1 MIKTIVPLSET
12 LRKYIVYFYVFTN
25 EYKNSLRYI
34 TFPHINTSISFLKG
48 VNLTRDDYAIN
59 VAYNEY
65 TREQVSVEI
74 TGKYTQP
81 VFINYE
87 GDFKEITIVFK
98 PLGVNCFLNDDLIK
112 YAPLFSQPLTL
123 THWLSIAE
131 ELFQEQNLSKRI
143 KILEVFLLDNFC
155 EKDDNIIKNALLLI
169 EDIGNDY
176 SIQEIADQCGLTLK
190 TLQRNFKRSLACTP
204 SEYKRIVRFRH
215 SITNKKL
222 RGELSK
228 LTDVAY
234 ESMYYD
240 QSYFIREYKKLTG
253 TKPRTFFNRVS
264 VLTEDDIIW
273 QFR

>member
-25 EYKNSLRYI
+25 EYKNSVSYI
-34 TFPHINTSISFLKG
+34 TFPHNYTSISFLKG
-48 VNLTRDDYAIN
+48 VNLTRDDYTIN
-59 VAYNEY
+59 LAYNEY

-74 TGKYTQP
+74 IGKYTQP
-81 VFINYE
+81 VFVNYE

-98 PLGVNCFLNDDLIK
+98 PLGVNCFLIDDLIE
-112 YAPLFSQPLTL
+112 YAPLFSQPLAL
-123 THWLSIAE
+123 THWQSIAE
-131 ELFQEQNLSKRI
+131 ELMQEQNLSKRI
-143 KILEVFLLDNFC
+143 KILEAFLLDNFC
-155 EKDDNIIKNALLLI
+155 EKDDAIIKNALLLL

-204 SEYKRIVRFRH
+204 SEYKRIARFRH

-228 LTDVAY
+228 LTDVACD
-234 ESMYYD
+234 SMYYD

-253 TKPRTFFNRVS
+253 TKPRTFFNQVS
-264 VLTEDDIIW
+264 VLTEDDFIW